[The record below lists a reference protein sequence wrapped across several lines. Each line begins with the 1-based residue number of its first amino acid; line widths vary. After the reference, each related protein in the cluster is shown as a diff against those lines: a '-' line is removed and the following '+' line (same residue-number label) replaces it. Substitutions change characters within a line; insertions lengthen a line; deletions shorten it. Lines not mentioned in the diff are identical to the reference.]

1 MILLLRIAPLDTQS
15 KVCVSVEKIK
25 YERENHYE
33 EVIRRVKYSR
43 TMLKEIVKS
52 QIIFIYV
59 RLKGK
64 LDDLVTSE
72 IVASTM
78 QTEIN
83 YLSK

>member
-1 MILLLRIAPLDTQS
+1 
-15 KVCVSVEKIK
+15 
-25 YERENHYE
+25 
-33 EVIRRVKYSR
+33 
-43 TMLKEIVKS
+43 MLKEVVKS

-72 IVASTM
+72 FVARTM
-78 QTEIN
+78 QTERN